1 MIKIQV
7 VGAGCANCRKLEE
20 VCRQVVAENAVEAEV
35 EKVTDISR
43 FADLG
48 IMVTPGLVIDGE
60 VKASGKVPQKEQIST
75 WVMNAAAAAR

>member
-1 MIKIQV
+1 MINIQV

-20 VCRQVVAENAVEAEV
+20 ICRQVVTENAVEAEV

-60 VKASGKVPQKEQIST
+60 VKASGKVPQKEQISR
-75 WVMNAAAAAR
+75 WVMNAAATR

>member
-20 VCRQVVAENAVEAEV
+20 LCRQVVSENAVEAEV
-35 EKVTDISR
+35 EKVTDINR

-48 IMVTPGLVIDGE
+48 IMVTPGLLIEGE

-75 WVMNAAAAAR
+75 WIMNAALARE